1 MNISLEGKK
10 ALVGGSSAGIGKA
23 IAIQLAKSGASVT
36 IMSRSENKLKAIVAD
51 LPTDKG
57 QKHQYIKVDFTN
69 FDSFKNIISEYFKS
83 NSVDI
88 LVNNTQ
94 GPPAGSALDKS
105 IDDYQAA
112 FDLLFKTVVY
122 TTELAL
128 EKMRANKFGRIIN
141 VSSVSVKEPLS
152 YLVLSNSIRTAV
164 TAWAKSLTMDVGPDN
179 ITINNTLTGYF
190 NTERIEEI
198 IRRKSAKTGISEADV
213 RKTMESE
220 VSVKRMGDPEEY
232 ANLVTFLASDLA
244 GYISG
249 INIPIDGGRLKS
261 L

>member
-1 MNISLEGKK
+1 MNITLEGKK

-36 IMSRSENKLKAIVAD
+36 LMSRSENKLIAIVAD

-57 QKHQYIKVDFTN
+57 QKHQYLKVDFTN
-69 FDSFKNIISEYFKS
+69 FDSFKTIISEYFKS

-94 GPPAGSALDKS
+94 GPPAGSALNKS
-105 IDDYQAA
+105 INDYQAA

-128 EKMRANKFGRIIN
+128 EHMRANKFGRIIN

-164 TAWAKSLTMDVGPDN
+164 TAWAKSLTMDVGPYN

-190 NTERIEEI
+190 NTQRIEEI
-198 IRRKSAKTGISEADV
+198 IRRKSAQTGVSEAEV
-213 RKTMESE
+213 RGNMESE

-232 ANLVTFLASDLA
+232 ANLVTFLASDKA

>member
-1 MNISLEGKK
+1 MNITLEGKK

-36 IMSRSENKLKAIVAD
+36 LMSRSEDKLKAIVAD
-51 LPTDKG
+51 LPTANG
-57 QKHQYIKVDFTN
+57 QKHQYLKVDFTN
-69 FDSFKNIISEYFKS
+69 FNSFKNIISEYFKS

-128 EKMRANKFGRIIN
+128 ENMRANKFGRIIN

-152 YLVLSNSIRTAV
+152 YLVLSNSIRSAV
-164 TAWAKSLTMDVGPDN
+164 TAWAKSLTMDVGPYN

-198 IRRKSAKTGISEADV
+198 IRRKSAKTGVSEADV
-213 RKTMESE
+213 RENMESE

-232 ANLVTFLASDLA
+232 ANLVTFLASDKA

>member
-1 MNISLEGKK
+1 MKISLKNKK
-10 ALVGGSSAGIGKA
+10 ALVGGSTAGIGKA
-23 IAIQLAKSGASVT
+23 IAQQLAESGASVT
-36 IMSRSENKLKAIVAD
+36 LMARNENKLKTVINSLA
-51 LPTDKG
+51 TQEG
-57 QKHQYIKVDFTN
+57 QSHQYLIVDFTN
-69 FDSFKNIISEYFKS
+69 FEKFKIIISKYFES

-128 EKMRANKFGRIIN
+128 ENMRANKFGRIIN

-164 TAWAKSLTMDVGPDN
+164 TAWAKSLTMDVGPYN

-198 IRRKSAKTGISEADV
+198 IRRKSAKTGMSKADV
-213 RKTMESE
+213 RENMESE

-232 ANLVTFLASDLA
+232 ANLVTFLASDKA